1 MKDKG
6 FKPSIV
12 PGKTSLQTNMMI
24 VKLTHTQSAYIW
36 AIQTLA
42 AIQYWPVLYYEG
54 EQNRYYHDAVK
65 DLNLMKTIKLL
76 ESIGID
82 VRALASGING
92 GGTGGTGGSTSIFEI
107 LNKVSDALKLVG
119 LTITDVVQMLEDSGI
134 TLQDLMEVIN
144 YVNSTPTAPSAA
156 AASVDT
162 DAAMSDEAKAAVF
175 LMKQYELT
183 LANWF
188 MMAGYD
194 VNYNEWGW

>member
-1 MKDKG
+1 
-6 FKPSIV
+6 
-12 PGKTSLQTNMMI
+12 
-24 VKLTHTQSAYIW
+24 
-36 AIQTLA
+36 
-42 AIQYWPVLYYEG
+42 
-54 EQNRYYHDAVK
+54 
-65 DLNLMKTIKLL
+65 MKTIKLL